1 MTPLLSAV
9 CCLLNNLHNEVD
21 MTKRASPWA
30 WLWLLL
36 GTIYFFVPLFATL
49 QFSLRAKRDELSLL
63 AYQNVLQSPAFANSF
78 LFSFRTALITI
89 LVSALLIVP
98 TVYWVNLK
106 LPRLRSV
113 IEIFTLLPIVV
124 PAVVL
129 VFALIRSYNR
139 TMLTDSRNGT
149 YVLLIGAYVML
160 SFPYMYRAV
169 DTGLRAINVRTL
181 TEAAQ
186 SLGANWATILFR
198 VIFPNIYIALL
209 SGSFI
214 TFAIVMG
221 EFTIASLLS
230 QPAFGPYM
238 SLLSSSKVYEPSAL
252 AIVSFTLTWA
262 AIGLLQLIGR
272 RLPGRVQ
279 IVGAR

>member
-1 MTPLLSAV
+1 
-9 CCLLNNLHNEVD
+9 
-21 MTKRASPWA
+21 MTKRASLWPWI
-30 WLWLLL
+30 WLVL
-36 GTIYFFVPLFATL
+36 GVTYFFLPLIATL
-49 QFSLRAKRDELSLL
+49 QFSLKAKKDQLSLV
-63 AYQNVLQSPAFANSF
+63 AYQNVLQAPAFAQSF
-78 LFSFRTALITI
+78 VFSFRTALITI
-89 LVSALLIVP
+89 VVSALLIVP
-98 TVYWVNLK
+98 TAYWVNLK
-106 LPRLRSV
+106 LPRLRPV
-113 IEIFTLLPIVV
+113 IEFFTLLPIVV

-169 DTGLRAINVRTL
+169 DTGLRSINARTL

-186 SLGANWATILFR
+186 SLGAGWSTILFR
-198 VIFPNIYIALL
+198 VIFPNIYISLL
-209 SGSFI
+209 SGAFI

-221 EFTIASLLS
+221 EFTIAALLS

-238 SLLSSSKVYEPSAL
+238 NQLSSSKVYEPSAL
-252 AIVSFTLTWA
+252 AIISFALTWA
-262 AIGLLQLIGR
+262 AIGLLQVLGR

-279 IVGAR
+279 VVGAR